1 MLFSMICVLIAV
13 LSQGRDS
20 LKNHHLVNNI
30 YSFVVS
36 EHGAYQGQHS
46 LIFLFSYTAI
56 IGGGA

>member
-1 MLFSMICVLIAV
+1 MLFSMICVLVAV

-36 EHGAYQGQHS
+36 EHGAYEGQHS
-46 LIFLFSYTAI
+46 LIF
-56 IGGGA
+56 